1 MRDNFVVA
9 MAYSGAYSGGRT
21 AVFEEL
27 RRRLFAIA
35 YRMLGMKADAEDIV
49 QEAYVRWHQADAD
62 EVRSQ
67 RRGWLASSLASRL
80 IGSEKSLLNEKIY
93 RSVAT

>member
-1 MRDNFVVA
+1 MRDNFAVA
-9 MAYSGAYSGGRT
+9 KAYSGGRT

-35 YRMLGMKADAEDIV
+35 YRMIGMKADAEDIV
-49 QEAYVRWHQADAD
+49 QEAYVRWHQLTQTKCGL
-62 EVRSQ
+62 Q

-80 IGSEKSLLNEKIY
+80 IDSEKSLLKEIDTY
-93 RSVAT
+93 GSVAT